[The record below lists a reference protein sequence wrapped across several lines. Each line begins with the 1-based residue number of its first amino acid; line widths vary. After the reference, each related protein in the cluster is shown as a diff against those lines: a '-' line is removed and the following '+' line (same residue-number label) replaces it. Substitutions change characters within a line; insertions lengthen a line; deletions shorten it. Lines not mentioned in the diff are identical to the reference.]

1 VGLKKK
7 QANVIMKL
15 SHSSTPKTES
25 LWAFQIAIA
34 RKDLEDVTAT
44 FPDESA
50 EYIRSL
56 SSDKARAV
64 TGKE

>member
-1 VGLKKK
+1 
-7 QANVIMKL
+7 MKL
-15 SHSSTPKTES
+15 THSSTPKTES
-25 LWAFQIAIA
+25 SWAFQIAMA
-34 RKDLEDVTAT
+34 RRDLEDVIAT

-64 TGKE
+64 TGEE